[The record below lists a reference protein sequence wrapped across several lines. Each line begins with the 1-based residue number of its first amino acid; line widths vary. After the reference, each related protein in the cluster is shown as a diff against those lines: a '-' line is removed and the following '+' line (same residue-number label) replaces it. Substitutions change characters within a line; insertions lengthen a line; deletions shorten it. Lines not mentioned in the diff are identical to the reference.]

1 MILCNKDHTLNNID
15 NISPRTSWYSFN
27 YYRLWIIYNRSAL
40 SIFNEFNSI
49 SIHLHKCWPSVT
61 RFSHKGH
68 FKNRLFDLLID
79 LGNPVHLRRFKKN
92 ELGSE
97 GQKMMS
103 LMIVWSN
110 NYRYNKI
117 KLGWLIN
124 NSVLF
129 LFLTHFWPI
138 FAPCECPRA

>member
-1 MILCNKDHTLNNID
+1 MNLIQFQYIK
-15 NISPRTSWYSFN
+15 S
-27 YYRLWIIYNRSAL
+27 
-40 SIFNEFNSI
+40 
-49 SIHLHKCWPSVT
+49 WPSVI

-79 LGNPVHLRRFKKN
+79 LGNPVHLRRFIKN

-117 KLGWLIN
+117 KLGVIN
-124 NSVLF
+124 
-129 LFLTHFWPI
+129 
-138 FAPCECPRA
+138 